1 MTESLE
7 SIIYSTV
14 QKAVADAIARVP
26 VQQTPTESKPPDWDK
41 PDPDIF
47 TQEGLAKY
55 LHCGQPVIAMLRDE
69 GLLDFVKVNNRYL
82 YKKEDIEK
90 FLNQFKNQ
98 DLSTPQKIRIAK
110 QVAIKIAKKRRKEK
124 A

>member
-14 QKAVADAIARVP
+14 QKAVADAMERMPIHTACADEE
-26 VQQTPTESKPPDWDK
+26 TAPDRAK

-47 TQEGLAKY
+47 TQESLAKY

-82 YKKEDIEK
+82 YKKEDVEK
-90 FLNQFKNQ
+90 FFGRFKNQ

-110 QVAIKIAKKRRKEK
+110 QVAIKIAEKRRKV
-124 A
+124 

>member
-1 MTESLE
+1 MPESLE

-14 QKAVADAIARVP
+14 QKAVADVIARMP
-26 VQQTPTESKPPDWDK
+26 VQPPPESKLPDWDK

-47 TQEGLAKY
+47 TQESLAKY

-82 YKKEDIEK
+82 YKKEDVEK
-90 FLNQFKNQ
+90 FLGRFKNQ

-110 QVAIKIAKKRRKEK
+110 QVAIKIAEKRRK